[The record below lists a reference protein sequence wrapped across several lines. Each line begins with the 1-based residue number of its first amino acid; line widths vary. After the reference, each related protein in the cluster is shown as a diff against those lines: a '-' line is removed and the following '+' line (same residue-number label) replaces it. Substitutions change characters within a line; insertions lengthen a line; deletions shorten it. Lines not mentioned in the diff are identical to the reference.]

1 MKNDKVVNK
10 GFKLAVNKPILVVYL
25 VFLYIR
31 LYWGMQGRDTNLLW
45 RYASRFY
52 TDLGV
57 RQYQKVEN
65 SCVRAI
71 GRGHKCTVYYSK
83 FSPKSIF

>member
-57 RQYQKVEN
+57 VLSLFDLKN
-65 SCVRAI
+65 ITCLLI
-71 GRGHKCTVYYSK
+71 
-83 FSPKSIF
+83 